1 MFVSCTHA
9 TMYSYAH
16 APMALFNGL
25 DQTTPNL
32 EPFHEDSSEYSEYT
46 SLNRGLYSVL
56 NMETFIHFCQPNTVY
71 DYMYIIL

>member
-1 MFVSCTHA
+1 
-9 TMYSYAH
+9 MYSYAH
-16 APMALFNGL
+16 AHMALFNGL
-25 DQTTPNL
+25 DQSTPNL